1 MDGGRHARAPFQKIR
16 FSNRTTPLP
25 GGRNLGRR
33 GNSCRTLRAGE
44 QPAAQAEAR
53 VIVVGEGS
61 VQVAPD
67 YAQIRGGVTTKG
79 KTVKEATDANSK
91 LMAAVTAALL
101 NAGIAQAD
109 IQTAQFSIQPVYAP
123 PQPQAEPKL
132 VGYNVSNQVTVT
144 VRALGKVSEILDRM
158 VDAGVTDVG
167 NVAFLHLDSAKA
179 LDQAREAAV
188 ADARRKAE
196 LYARAAGFTL
206 GRVAWFT
213 EGSGLMPSVRRRC
226 SAPRRAWRR
235 RCRSRPAKILAGAD
249 HGWLRHRQLV
259 HDPEKWIPV
268 FRKIMHELSDRRRLH
283 LDLLVLDHAADGGPL
298 EHAVLERGVVL
309 ELAHRQLAAHAPG
322 VEDEAV
328 GIEHGIFVGKP
339 FAPGQHAVDLLQI
352 AVEGLAGRSP

>member
-1 MDGGRHARAPFQKIR
+1 MEVVMPAHWTGKFALQAAPR
-16 FSNRTTPLP
+16 RLLA
-25 GGRNLGRR
+25 GAAVALGIFVAP
-33 GNSCRTLRAGE
+33 C
-44 QPAAQAEAR
+44 AQAQQPSTQAEGR

-132 VGYNVSNQVTVT
+132 AGYSVSNQITVT
-144 VRALGKVSEILDRM
+144 VRALGKVSDILDRM

-167 NVAFLHLDSAKA
+167 NVAFLHSDPAKA

-196 LYARAAGFTL
+196 QYARASGFTL
-206 GRVAWFT
+206 GRVAWLT
-213 EGSGLMPSVRRRC
+213 EDTGMMPPVAKPMFRAQASMA
-226 SAPRRAWRR
+226 APVPI
-235 RCRSRPAKILAGAD
+235 SPGED
-249 HGWLRHRQLV
+249 TLRVQ
-259 HDPEKWIPV
+259 IT
-268 FRKIMHELSDRRRLH
+268 
-283 LDLLVLDHAADGGPL
+283 
-298 EHAVLERGVVL
+298 
-309 ELAHRQLAAHAPG
+309 
-322 VEDEAV
+322 V
-328 GIEHGIFVGKP
+328 GF
-339 FAPGQHAVDLLQI
+339 DI
-352 AVEGLAGRSP
+352 AN